1 MGIEPFLVA
10 SSVELIIAQ
19 RLIRRLCMSCSQPAS
34 STDPLLKTY
43 LSQLGL
49 KNLDSMEGLRQAK
62 GCDQCRQLGY
72 KGRVGIFEL
81 LTVSDRVHQAIIQK
95 LSARDIRGIGI
106 EEGMRTLQE
115 SGLAQ
120 IKRGL
125 TSVEEVIHFATED
138 GSGEG

>member
-1 MGIEPFLVA
+1 MGIEPFLMA

-19 RLIRRLCMSCSQPAS
+19 RLIRRLCTFCSQPVS
-34 STDPLLKTY
+34 NTDPLLKTY

-49 KNLDSMEGLRQAK
+49 KASDSMEGIKQAK
-62 GCDQCRQLGY
+62 GCDQCRRLGY

-81 LTVSDRVHQAIIQK
+81 LTVSERIHQAIIQK
-95 LSARDIRGIGI
+95 LSARDIRGIAI

-125 TSVEEVIHFATED
+125 TSVEEVIHFVTED
-138 GSGEG
+138 NNEES